1 MIKKI
6 FEAGDFYAIL
16 LDIVDIINNNPI
28 YGLIELS
35 WWLHKGKTIVYRS
48 YVIGHKFI
56 NPIDE
61 CGV

>member
-1 MIKKI
+1 MTIVYRSYVIGHKFITISKCGLLNNMILG
-6 FEAGDFYAIL
+6 GD
-16 LDIVDIINNNPI
+16 D
-28 YGLIELS
+28 
-35 WWLHKGKTIVYRS
+35 KTIVYRS